1 MANSTLYRYGGMR
14 DNVFVIVVALT
25 MSMAQGGGVIAHAE
39 EPGAA
44 SAQSEVVVVYGRANA
59 QIGLAGSASEGLV
72 GYDDIRLQPMLRVG
86 ELVEAVPGMVATQ
99 HAGTGKACLLYTSP
113 SPRDDR

>member
-1 MANSTLYRYGGMR
+1 MR

-39 EPGAA
+39 ETGAA
-44 SAQSEVVVVYGRANA
+44 TDHIEEVVVYGRADA
-59 QIGLAGSASEGLV
+59 QIGLASSASEGLV

-86 ELVEAVPGMVATQ
+86 ELLSLI
-99 HAGTGKACLLYTSP
+99 HI
-113 SPRDDR
+113 